1 MYLPPELFGHH
12 NGDQSVDRLE
22 TKFGQPRPS
31 EQAAPSL
38 TRRQREV
45 MRHLALGC
53 SNKAIAQESKLA
65 EGTVKAHVS
74 AILKALNVTNHT
86 EAEIFAGKLEVE
98 ERS

>member
-1 MYLPPELFGHH
+1 
-12 NGDQSVDRLE
+12 
-22 TKFGQPRPS
+22 
-31 EQAAPSL
+31 
-38 TRRQREV
+38 

-86 EAEIFAGKLEVE
+86 EAEILAGKLEVE